1 MKNTVKKILA
11 LVFAVVMVCS
21 LAVPALAAEDEG
33 ITVTISV
40 VGVNGNVKTGWDA
53 KETDLTAK
61 ELTLEKALK
70 KVGTSILTITGGQIT
85 KIDGVS
91 VDKDTVTGEFGTG
104 SIVVAVNGKAI
115 SEDLGTVTLEDG
127 DAITVYWADTT
138 LGTKLA
144 MVDDSRLDE
153 GIVSLY
159 YYDAEGNR
167 QPLKGA
173 KISLYSS
180 NLKTRLRDKTNQVNT
195 VEKQDESYNYEFYFT
210 TDEKGQIWIAPE
222 YLDAADS
229 WTIGYA
235 WVNTSEGDTI
245 TYDKYYDWNGDEKQT
260 AADDIIAKAL
270 KAVTTDDGYT
280 AKERDYYN
288 ANLTRNVE
296 DVEVIGYEIVVKDDM
311 YKTADAT
318 GDMTMVYVLVAAAA
332 VITLAA
338 VVVMKKKAVKAN

>member
-21 LAVPALAAEDEG
+21 LAVPALAAEDD
-33 ITVTISV
+33 ITVYVKI
-40 VGVNGNVKTGWDA
+40 VGRDGDVLKDEDV
-53 KETDLTAK
+53 
-61 ELTLEKALK
+61 TLSSKNQNAEKALK
-70 KVGTSILTITGGQIT
+70 DEKIGDTITVNTSTGKIT
-85 KIDGVS
+85 AIKS
-91 VDKDTVTGEFGTG
+91 VKVTNDAITGEFGTG
-104 SIVVAVNGKAI
+104 SIVVAVNGKAV
-115 SEDLGTVTLEDG
+115 SEDLATVALEDG
-127 DAITVYWADTT
+127 DKITVYWADTT

-195 VEKQDESYNYEFYFT
+195 VEKKDESYNYEFYFT

-296 DVEVIGYEIVVKDDM
+296 DVEVIGYEIVVYADM
-311 YKTADAT
+311 YNTADAT